1 MRFLGDAHVA
11 PTVLLGGFVLF
22 LLVGGFE
29 WFSKGGWA
37 MYPLLALSVWS
48 LFVILNRAVYFA
60 TQQRALNRD
69 LDSVA
74 RGISLLPER
83 LNGELAPLLARGMKD
98 GRLNTGRADLAI
110 EHELLDAA
118 RLVPSL
124 DTVAQVAPMFGLL
137 GTVTGMVQVFQSIAA
152 QQGAVNPSTLA
163 AGIWQAL
170 LTTVFGLIIGIPAY
184 MTYRYF
190 RTRLTEWEA
199 HLRTVVDDVSQIIAQ
214 GGVRERP
221 AVEGHPEALPV
232 GAHAATEV
240 RK

>member
-1 MRFLGDAHVA
+1 L
-11 PTVLLGGFVLF
+11 LLQLGGL
-22 LLVGGFE
+22 E

-37 MYPLLALSVWS
+37 MYPLLLLSIWS
-48 LFVILNRAVYFA
+48 VFVILNRFAYFA
-60 TQQRALNRD
+60 TQQRAVNRD
-69 LDSVA
+69 LDGIA
-74 RGISLLPER
+74 RGMSLLPER
-83 LNGELAPLLARGMKD
+83 LSGELAPLLARGLKE

-137 GTVTGMVQVFQSIAA
+137 GTVTGMVQVFQAIAA

-163 AGIWQAL
+163 GGIWEAL

-184 MTYRYF
+184 MAYRYF
-190 RTRLTEWEA
+190 RTRLTDWET
-199 HLRTVVDDVSQIIAQ
+199 HLRTIVDDVNQIITM
-214 GGVRERP
+214 GLERGP
-221 AVEGHPEALPV
+221 SGPHDRLDDEMAFTQPSVSEDPRSVTTRRSHS
-232 GAHAATEV
+232 EV